1 MARKSTKKQ
10 PEAPQVNIGAEIFSA
25 LRDLEKAK
33 GIPVDYMVER
43 LKQALANA
51 YRKDREDH
59 RDVPGENVVVGLSE
73 EGLTMHQ
80 IKTVVDDL
88 WDVALEIHI
97 DAARKYNPDLQ
108 VGDTVAI
115 PIDIQKF
122 GRIAAQTAKQ
132 VVIQGIREAER
143 GMVYESYSSKAQEL
157 LTGTVLRI
165 DPTGDIFVRVGQGNE
180 QQDAVLRVSEQIPGE
195 KYEPDDLIRVYVLEV
210 HRANRGPLVHVS
222 RTHPNLVRRLFELET
237 PEIAEGQV
245 EVRNI
250 AREAGSRSKMAV
262 RATMEGIDP
271 VGACVGPRG
280 GRVGAVVD
288 ELGGEK
294 IDIVV
299 WSEDPCEYVKA
310 ALSPA
315 DVVSVTLVPGQK
327 ACRVIVPD
335 DQLSL
340 AIGKEGQNARLAARL
355 TGYKIDI
362 KPASQAE
369 EAVEAEVEVET
380 EEVAE

>member
-1 MARKSTKKQ
+1 MARKTKAAKA
-10 PEAPQVNIGAEIFSA
+10 EPQVDVGAEIFAS
-25 LRDLEKAK
+25 LRELEKLK

-59 RDVPGENVVVGLSE
+59 RDVPADNVVVNLDEHGLSIHLVKTAVE
-73 EGLTMHQ
+73 EVEDT
-80 IKTVVDDL
+80 
-88 WDVALEIHI
+88 ALEIQL
-97 DAARKYNPDLQ
+97 DAARRYNPAVQ
-108 VGDTVAI
+108 PGEPVNI
-115 PIDIQKF
+115 PVDYQKF

-143 GMVYESYSSKAQEL
+143 GVMYESYSSKAQEL
-157 LTGTVLRI
+157 LTGTVAKI
-165 DPTGDIFVRVGQGNE
+165 VPATGDVLLKVGQGNDVSE
-180 QQDAVLRVSEQIPGE
+180 AMLRSGEQIPGE
-195 KYEPDDLIRVYVLEV
+195 TYVEGQIVKVYVLDV
-210 HRANRGPLVHVS
+210 RRNDRGPLVQVS

-245 EVRNI
+245 EIRNI
-250 AREAGSRSKMAV
+250 AREPGSRSKMAV
-262 RATMEGIDP
+262 RAAMEGIDP

-280 GRVGAVVD
+280 GRVNAVVE
-288 ELGGEK
+288 ELHGEK
-294 IDIVV
+294 IEIVV
-299 WSEDPCEYVKA
+299 WSEDPCQYVKA

-315 DVVSVTLVPGQK
+315 DVISVSLVPGQK
-327 ACRVIVPD
+327 ACSVIVPD

-362 KPASQAE
+362 KSASQAAALEEPKE
-369 EAVEAEVEVET
+369 EAESEEA
-380 EEVAE
+380 